1 MKYDMVHHAHTF
13 FTGSTV
19 VPAPNRLTMF
29 ESKIYWTDSTRQGV
43 IRVDKYDG
51 ASSIHNVYRNL
62 EKAQDPKAIKAVHGL
77 MQPRGVFYVI
87 SSNFLFS
94 LGITFKHL
102 RYRAPTT

>member
-1 MKYDMVHHAHTF
+1 MHIPF

-77 MQPRGVFYVI
+77 MQPPGVFCH
-87 SSNFLFS
+87 FLQFFVYS
-94 LGITFKHL
+94 GDNL
-102 RYRAPTT
+102 